1 MSEVKDFFLAEEI
14 QDSCESDDQAQFWQ
28 ISVQQFALVWLIFFS
43 YENKFPPCCQIQIT
57 LILLKVQGVLIIRQW
72 TTTLKQC
79 DLGNGERSYTVKAK
93 RVINL

>member
-57 LILLKVQGVLIIRQW
+57 LILLKVQGMLTVRSDNKTEVVRSLKIENVL
-72 TTTLKQC
+72 TLTC
-79 DLGNGERSYTVKAK
+79 R
-93 RVINL
+93 NLEL